1 MIYCSI
7 SIYDR
12 IVPKYTIY
20 IYRSNLYSPRI
31 RFHLPVACSRGQMMY
46 DTDSECGHAAP
57 LTLHYGNHHV
67 YLMAE
72 IQQAGDEHSDME
84 LMCEQGA
91 TIRAHSLVLASV
103 SPLVRRLLKED
114 NVCMYHNLV
123 LQFPEIKESHMKTV
137 LDFIYTGQAS
147 VLVSVTV
154 E

>member
-1 MIYCSI
+1 
-7 SIYDR
+7 
-12 IVPKYTIY
+12 
-20 IYRSNLYSPRI
+20 
-31 RFHLPVACSRGQMMY
+31 MY
-46 DTDSECGHAAP
+46 DTDSECGNAAP

-84 LMCEQGA
+84 LMCEQGV

-114 NVCMYHNLV
+114 NICMYHNLV
-123 LQFPEIKESHMKTV
+123 LQFPEIKEMHMKTV

-147 VLVSVTV
+147 VLVSIIIMCICSGYCTTYRICKIVLIFLI
-154 E
+154 

>member
-1 MIYCSI
+1 MYLNIPFIDETYVLTSNFVLIYL
-7 SIYDR
+7 
-12 IVPKYTIY
+12 
-20 IYRSNLYSPRI
+20 LY
-31 RFHLPVACSRGQMMY
+31 SRGQMMY
-46 DTDSECGHAAP
+46 DTDSECGNAAP

-147 VLVSVTV
+147 VLVSVMIKRNTRYCK
-154 E
+154 

>member
-1 MIYCSI
+1 
-7 SIYDR
+7 
-12 IVPKYTIY
+12 
-20 IYRSNLYSPRI
+20 
-31 RFHLPVACSRGQMMY
+31 MY
-46 DTDSECGHAAP
+46 DTDSECGNAAP

-72 IQQAGDEHSDME
+72 IQQSGDEHSDME

-123 LQFPEIKESHMKTV
+123 LQFPEIKEVHMKTV

-147 VLVSVTV
+147 VLVSVVARSFVVVPVSGKTRIIAPFRRKTNSTRWSAC
-154 E
+154 

>member
-1 MIYCSI
+1 
-7 SIYDR
+7 
-12 IVPKYTIY
+12 
-20 IYRSNLYSPRI
+20 
-31 RFHLPVACSRGQMMY
+31 MY
-46 DTDSECGHAAP
+46 DTDSECGNAAP

-84 LMCEQGA
+84 LMCEQGV

-123 LQFPEIKESHMKTV
+123 LQFPEIKEAHMKTV
-137 LDFIYTGQAS
+137 LDFIYTGQAN
-147 VLVSVTV
+147 VFVSVVYRFNIIINNELVQRNCSSYLEQLLLSKKITI
-154 E
+154 